1 MPCHVC
7 FLSEDRLLDQ
17 HNQSL
22 SLERLCLLPSYL
34 LVDFQHEV
42 EDMESLEIFCNHDTV
57 E

>member
-1 MPCHVC
+1 MPTKMA
-7 FLSEDRLLDQ
+7 RLLDL

-42 EDMESLEIFCNHDTV
+42 EDMQSLEIFCNHDTG